1 MEAFKELDSS
11 MDQLKAVSFGGS
23 VLGVDLIE
31 STLRPHQRLL
41 DTCGHKVAALKQSK
55 GNAEGANPKLKNR
68 VHERFADSLTTHK
81 SAFAECARSLLDAEV
96 KNNMRQHVSFV
107 WH

>member
-41 DTCGHKVAALKQSK
+41 DTCGHKVAALKQK
-55 GNAEGANPKLKNR
+55 
-68 VHERFADSLTTHK
+68 
-81 SAFAECARSLLDAEV
+81 
-96 KNNMRQHVSFV
+96 RQG
-107 WH
+107 